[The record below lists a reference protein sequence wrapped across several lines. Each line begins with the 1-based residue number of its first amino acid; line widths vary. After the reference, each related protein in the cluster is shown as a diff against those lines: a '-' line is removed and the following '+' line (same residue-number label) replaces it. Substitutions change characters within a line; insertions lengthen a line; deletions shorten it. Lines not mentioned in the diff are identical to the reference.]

1 MNKFIQVIVLMAML
15 PVSLY
20 GQNVTDSIA
29 LDSIA
34 DYWDKVLELN
44 EVVVIG
50 HRTVLKQSPDR
61 IVYLTKN
68 DTFARG
74 LNGIEVLD
82 RIPRVSVAGDLV
94 TVAGK
99 SSVRYIVDGRLL
111 EMSDE
116 AIAMQLKNLQAS
128 GIEKIELLTTPPSK
142 YAAGANVAFIS
153 ITTRNESLGTRGNAW
168 ANGNIRENFNY
179 ILGGNL
185 SHTTRKVELSADASW
200 SDIKGIN
207 DLDRTFTFDDH
218 VKTSNRTTHFINR
231 TLSINSLFKY
241 KFTDRL
247 CAGAIVN
254 ISTNRLSSDLNDKTT
269 DNDIIFSS
277 YNHSPSRPNNSLTVT
292 AFTDWQLDDKG
303 KMLSLTYNYF
313 NRSSK
318 SFSEVTTSNGG
329 TWKVESGTRF
339 HLSQINDKRQ
349 TTNELR
355 SSFHDFR
362 AKRSNNASDEE
373 KLTNEGHNKY
383 SIHSA
388 KIDATLPF
396 KTFRI
401 ETGVALTSIGN
412 NTALNV
418 CNYENGEW
426 INDPLQSNRFNY
438 DENTAAVYI
447 SAEKSFSESFFG
459 KLGLRYE
466 CTNVRGLQDIGNE
479 RHNNSYGYLFP
490 ALSLSWNSQN
500 AGRFSLSYSMGITRP
515 NFADLNPFRYYTTT
529 SDYVSGNP
537 NLLPSIAHN
546 AEFNYSLKGLY
557 AVLYNS
563 YNHNS
568 ISYVT
573 RFNTDGSQ
581 QTTPENCFNSNKIG
595 LYVSYNRSLRE
606 WWNISIGGEVFN
618 TWAKSKIADF
628 KDLDQSDWSGKLEL
642 NTSFMLNCQ
651 KNLIFNVRFSHY
663 FPYNERMVH
672 YESMSL
678 IGCELRY
685 MLLDNRL
692 TMTASV
698 SDPFGWNIT
707 RSSAYYK
714 DYIVTSRNNIHSHSV
729 QLRIS
734 FSFGSNKVNNV
745 YRDTKERESTRSY

>member
-1 MNKFIQVIVLMAML
+1 MNKFLQAIVLMATL
-15 PVSLY
+15 PVSLF
-20 GQNVTDSIA
+20 GQNVNDSIA

-34 DYWDKVLELN
+34 NYWDKVLELN
-44 EVVVIG
+44 EVVIIG

-61 IVYLTKN
+61 IVYITKN

-82 RIPRVSVAGDLV
+82 RIPRVSVTGDLV

-142 YAAGANVAFIS
+142 YAAEANEAFIC
-153 ITTRNESLGTRGNAW
+153 ITTRNESLGTRGNVW
-168 ANGNIRENFNY
+168 GNGNMRENFNY
-179 ILGGNL
+179 MLGGNL

-207 DLDRTFTFDDH
+207 DLDRTFTFNDH

-254 ISTNRLSSDLNDKTT
+254 ISTNRLSSDLNDKTI

-318 SFSEVTTSNGG
+318 SFSEVTTRNIG
-329 TWKVESGTRF
+329 
-339 HLSQINDKRQ
+339 
-349 TTNELR
+349 
-355 SSFHDFR
+355 
-362 AKRSNNASDEE
+362 DEE

-383 SIHSA
+383 RIHSA

-396 KTFRI
+396 KTFRM
-401 ETGVALTSIGN
+401 ETGLAFTSIGN
-412 NTALNV
+412 NTALDV

-447 SAEKSFSESFFG
+447 SAEKGFSESLFV
-459 KLGLRYE
+459 KMGLRYE
-466 CTNVRGLQDIGNE
+466 LTSAKGFQNIGNE
-479 RHNNSYGYLFP
+479 RHNSNYGYLFP
-490 ALSLSWNSQN
+490 SLNLSWNSQN

-537 NLLPSIAHN
+537 DLRPSIAHN
-546 AEFNYSLKGLY
+546 AEISYSFRSFY

-568 ISYVT
+568 IGYIT
-573 RFNTDGSQ
+573 RFSTKGSQ
-581 QTTPENCFNSNKIG
+581 LTTPENCFNSNKIG
-595 LYVSYNRSLRE
+595 LYASYSRSLRD
-606 WWNISIGGEVFN
+606 WWNINVGGEIFN
-618 TWAKSKIADF
+618 SYTKSKIADF
-628 KDLDQSDWSGKLEL
+628 KDLDQNDWSGKLEL
-642 NTSFMLNCQ
+642 NTSFMLNRQ

-692 TMTASV
+692 TLTASV
-698 SDPFGWNIT
+698 NDPFGWNIT
-707 RSSAYYK
+707 RSTAHYK
-714 DYIVTSRNNIHSHSV
+714 NYTVTSRNNIHSHSV

-734 FSFGSNKVNNV
+734 YSFGSNKANNV
-745 YRDTKERESTRSY
+745 YRDSKERESTRSY